1 MVVIVIVIN
10 IVVIVVIVIVINM
23 VVIVIVINMVVMV
36 TLFQGRKTPVGRSSG
51 DYRPL
56 DRILP
61 QAISTRIFG
70 VSSNEI
76 QNVGYIVAQ
85 SYLFWLM
92 LRLLNSVISHSTQ
105 VEMPTGEK
113 ISYLLK
119 HLLVPLLIQLVQAN
133 YECPA
138 TRTFYECSSQ
148 KARRSAKTFPHSSH
162 KGQFRPI
169 KIPSNLVSRHWQWR
183 QQGPNCPISSLS
195 LHPIHLSTPFPGNNS
210 PADVFPVKATLL
222 ILSFL
227 EYVNPTASLTAT
239 SKTK

>member
-1 MVVIVIVIN
+1 M
-10 IVVIVVIVIVINM
+10 
-23 VVIVIVINMVVMV
+23 
-36 TLFQGRKTPVGRSSG
+36 GRSSG

-92 LRLLNSVISHSTQ
+92 LLLNSVSSHSTQ
-105 VEMPTGEK
+105 VEMPSEEK

-133 YECPA
+133 HECPA

-169 KIPSNLVSRHWQWR
+169 SFKIPSNLVNGHWQWR
-183 QQGPNCPISSLS
+183 QQGPNCPISPAQSPP
-195 LHPIHLSTPFPGNNS
+195 HPP
-210 PADVFPVKATLL
+210 
-222 ILSFL
+222 
-227 EYVNPTASLTAT
+227 VNPFSWQQFTCRCLPSQGNP
-239 SKTK
+239 

>member
-1 MVVIVIVIN
+1 M
-10 IVVIVVIVIVINM
+10 
-23 VVIVIVINMVVMV
+23 
-36 TLFQGRKTPVGRSSG
+36 GRSSG

-92 LRLLNSVISHSTQ
+92 LLLNSVISHSTQ
-105 VEMPTGEK
+105 VEMPTDEK

-133 YECPA
+133 HECPA

-169 KIPSNLVSRHWQWR
+169 SFKIPSNLVNGHWQWR

-210 PADVFPVKATLL
+210 PADVLSVKATHEIL

-227 EYVNPTASLTAT
+227 EFAMPTASLQAT
-239 SKTK
+239 SGSWLPMR

>member
-1 MVVIVIVIN
+1 
-10 IVVIVVIVIVINM
+10 M

-92 LRLLNSVISHSTQ
+92 LLLNSVSSHSTQ
-105 VEMPTGEK
+105 VEMPSEEK

-119 HLLVPLLIQLVQAN
+119 HLLVPLLILLVQAN
-133 YECPA
+133 HECQA

-148 KARRSAKTFPHSSH
+148 EACRSAKTFPHSSH

-169 KIPSNLVSRHWQWR
+169 TIKIPSNLGDGHW
-183 QQGPNCPISSLS
+183 
-195 LHPIHLSTPFPGNNS
+195 
-210 PADVFPVKATLL
+210 
-222 ILSFL
+222 
-227 EYVNPTASLTAT
+227 
-239 SKTK
+239 

>member
-1 MVVIVIVIN
+1 MVVIVV
-10 IVVIVVIVIVINM
+10 M

-92 LRLLNSVISHSTQ
+92 LLLNSVISHSTQ
-105 VEMPTGEK
+105 VEMPTDEK
-113 ISYLLK
+113 NKLPIKTPPCPTLNTIS
-119 HLLVPLLIQLVQAN
+119 
-133 YECPA
+133 
-138 TRTFYECSSQ
+138 SSQ
-148 KARRSAKTFPHSSH
+148 S
-162 KGQFRPI
+162 
-169 KIPSNLVSRHWQWR
+169 
-183 QQGPNCPISSLS
+183 
-195 LHPIHLSTPFPGNNS
+195 
-210 PADVFPVKATLL
+210 
-222 ILSFL
+222 
-227 EYVNPTASLTAT
+227 
-239 SKTK
+239 